1 MSSETLIT
9 LANFAAG
16 GFLIFLAITITRDNF
31 VNRINRATGAMLF
44 FAGLGP
50 VFLALGS
57 IITTGPDADPDFNR
71 RALYQVHTLWEMFFP
86 TLLIFAWL
94 FPVDRMREFR
104 STRLR
109 TLIFVPQAMHLIIML
124 FFGDINKL
132 MEMVKLD
139 PTREG
144 FTTIV
149 LSPFSYLFT
158 SVLQMVNVI
167 RSYEQVIFDS
177 INLLYVV
184 AAIYFME
191 TGHRFLKEPR
201 LVSQTR
207 IVLWSLRLGLGFF
220 LAATLSHLFFD
231 RYVPAQFNSAI
242 LVIGLVLAAGVL
254 AFAIIRY
261 QFLDVQ
267 LIFRQSFIYTLAS
280 ALLVGGY
287 IVIGVKSQTMLVPL
301 FGDRA
306 QVISYVFLAL
316 ILLLFQPIAS
326 WVDNVI
332 RSMFMRTRSDYRN
345 VIERFSRQVISMF
358 DPRQLRQTIDET
370 LKTALLVENV
380 YFILYDDSIGEYA
393 ILPSEDN
400 ANRVVIQREDLM
412 LRGINL
418 LDAPTHFGSLSQY
431 ETDSQLADFLKE
443 RKVKLILPM
452 KDAKHLLGFLALTN
466 KAAGYRYSSEDFNLL
481 GVLSNQMVSAL
492 TNARL
497 YVESLERMRL
507 QEEVTM
513 ARQIQL
519 DLLPASP
526 PQLECSIIHAQ
537 SIPSRTVGGD
547 FYDFIPIKGDTRW
560 GMVIADASGKG
571 MPAALMIAQIQAM
584 IRSEINNGNPIP
596 MMLKNV
602 NKQVALS
609 TSSEKYVTLFYGELD
624 TTCGTFTYAN
634 AGHNYP
640 ILVRKDG
647 GMELLQTGGPIVG
660 AFPFLEFTSASVPL
674 KEGDLLFFF
683 TDGLSEAMDADGVE
697 YGEERI
703 RNFVRDNRHHEP
715 SKLVEMLMSDVRAFD
730 PSSPP
735 QDDTTIIA
743 LKMRANGAIA
753 NVQ

>member
-1 MSSETLIT
+1 
-9 LANFAAG
+9 
-16 GFLIFLAITITRDNF
+16 
-31 VNRINRATGAMLF
+31 
-44 FAGLGP
+44 
-50 VFLALGS
+50 
-57 IITTGPDADPDFNR
+57 
-71 RALYQVHTLWEMFFP
+71 
-86 TLLIFAWL
+86 
-94 FPVDRMREFR
+94 
-104 STRLR
+104 
-109 TLIFVPQAMHLIIML
+109 
-124 FFGDINKL
+124 
-132 MEMVKLD
+132 
-139 PTREG
+139 
-144 FTTIV
+144 
-149 LSPFSYLFT
+149 
-158 SVLQMVNVI
+158 
-167 RSYEQVIFDS
+167 
-177 INLLYVV
+177 
-184 AAIYFME
+184 
-191 TGHRFLKEPR
+191 
-201 LVSQTR
+201 
-207 IVLWSLRLGLGFF
+207 
-220 LAATLSHLFFD
+220 
-231 RYVPAQFNSAI
+231 
-242 LVIGLVLAAGVL
+242 
-254 AFAIIRY
+254 
-261 QFLDVQ
+261 
-267 LIFRQSFIYTLAS
+267 
-280 ALLVGGY
+280 
-287 IVIGVKSQTMLVPL
+287 
-301 FGDRA
+301 
-306 QVISYVFLAL
+306 
-316 ILLLFQPIAS
+316 
-326 WVDNVI
+326 VDNVI

-370 LKTALLVENV
+370 LKTALLVEQV

-400 ANRVVIQREDLM
+400 ASRIVIEREDLM

-431 ETDSQLADFLKE
+431 ETDSKLADFLKDK
-443 RKVKLILPM
+443 KVKLILPM

-526 PQLECSIIHAQ
+526 PQLECSVIHAQ

-547 FYDFIPIKGDTRW
+547 FYDFIPIKGNKRW

-596 MMLKNV
+596 TMLRNV

-640 ILVRKDG
+640 ILARKDG
-647 GMELLQTGGPIVG
+647 TVELLQTGGPIVG
-660 AFPFLEFTSASVPL
+660 AFPYLEFSSDSVPL
-674 KEGDLLFFF
+674 NEGDMLFFF
-683 TDGLSEAMDADGVE
+683 TDGLSEAMNTEGVE

-715 SKLVEMLMSDVRAFD
+715 ARLVEMLMSDVRLYD
-730 PSSPP
+730 PTSPP

-743 LKMRANGAIA
+743 LKMRANGLTA
-753 NVQ
+753 NVK